1 MPAVIGRRSKGE
13 AVNTNRLIASL
24 IGASLAALVFCL
36 PARANILISVDK
48 STQRMT
54 VTVDGKARYNWPVS
68 TGRAGHDTPSGTFPA
83 FSMDKDHRS
92 KEYDNAPMPYAI
104 FFTTTGAAV
113 HGTYET
119 RHLGRAASHGCVRLS
134 VKNAATLWNLV
145 STESVYST
153 VVQVSGSIRDFRRPK
168 VARAHA
174 QMVASE

>member
-1 MPAVIGRRSKGE
+1 M
-13 AVNTNRLIASL
+13 NTNRLIASL

-134 VKNAATLWNLV
+134 VKNAATLWDLV
-145 STESVYST
+145 SRESVYST
-153 VVQVSGSIRDFRRPK
+153 VVRVSGSIRDFRRPK
-168 VARAHA
+168 VARAHP
-174 QMVASE
+174 QVVASE